1 MTPPKSITTARPS
14 PQANQVAASLDHLV
28 VAART
33 LEAGVQWCE
42 EALGVTPLPGGA
54 HALFGTHNRLL
65 PLTSPHHPLAYLEII
80 AIDRSIP
87 PHAALRLPRWFD
99 LDDPK
104 IQAQLDEEGPQLL
117 HWVVRV
123 PDLRAAL
130 EAWALLGISRGPI
143 IEASR
148 PTPTGLLR
156 WKISVR
162 EDGQR
167 LFDGV
172 LPTLIEWGVDHPR
185 NSLVGPSFALESL
198 NLAHPQSELIQ
209 KAFDAINLQHVA
221 LKSGPAE
228 IHAHFRA
235 PDDSAKSVR
244 YLARTG

>member
-1 MTPPKSITTARPS
+1 MTPPNSITTAHTS
-14 PQANQVAASLDHLV
+14 LHTSHVGASLDHLV

-42 EALGVTPLPGGA
+42 ETLGVTPVPGGA

-65 PLTSPHHPLAYLEII
+65 PITSPHHPLAYLEII

-172 LPTLIEWGVDHPR
+172 LPTLIEWGADHPR
-185 NSLVGPSFALESL
+185 NSLVGPSFVLESL
-198 NLAHPQSELIQ
+198 NLGHPQSEFIQ
-209 KAFDAINLQHVA
+209 KAFDAIDLPHVA
-221 LKSGPAE
+221 IKQGPAE

-235 PDDSAKSVR
+235 PDDSAKSVC
-244 YLARTG
+244 YAARTG

>member
-1 MTPPKSITTARPS
+1 MIPPTSIATARPS
-14 PQANQVAASLDHLV
+14 LHANHVEASLDHLV
-28 VAART
+28 VAARS
-33 LEAGVQWCE
+33 LEAGVRWCE
-42 EALGVTPLPGGA
+42 ETLGVTPLPGGA

-80 AIDRSIP
+80 AIDRSLP
-87 PHAALRLPRWFD
+87 PQSALRLPRWFD
-99 LDDPK
+99 LDDAT
-104 IQAQLDEEGPQLL
+104 IQSQLDEEGPQLL

-130 EAWALLGISRGPI
+130 ERWGSLGISRGPM

-148 PTPTGLLR
+148 PTPNGLLR

-172 LPTLIEWGVDHPR
+172 LPTLIEWGSDHPR
-185 NSLVGPSFALESL
+185 HSLIGPTFSLESL
-198 NLAHPQSELIQ
+198 NLAHPQSNLIQ
-209 KAFDAINLQHVA
+209 KAFDAINLPHVA

-228 IHAHFRA
+228 IHARFRA
-235 PDDSAKSVR
+235 PDGTTKSVR
-244 YLARTG
+244 YVARIG

>member
-1 MTPPKSITTARPS
+1 MNTPKYSASALPS
-14 PQANQVAASLDHLV
+14 TETSRASASLDHLV

-42 EALGVTPLPGGA
+42 ETLGVTPLPGGA

-65 PLTSPHHPLAYLEII
+65 PLTSPHHPLTYLEII
-80 AIDRSIP
+80 AIDRSLP
-87 PHAALRLPRWFD
+87 PDSALRLPRWFD
-99 LDDPK
+99 LDDATV
-104 IQAQLDEEGPQLL
+104 QDQLNEEGPQLL

-123 PDLRAAL
+123 PDLNVAL
-130 EAWALLGISRGPI
+130 EKWALLGISRGPMI
-143 IEASR
+143 AASR

-172 LPTLIEWGVDHPR
+172 LPTLIEWGSDHPR
-185 NSLVGPSFALESL
+185 HSLVGPTFLLESL
-198 NLAHPQSELIQ
+198 DLTHPQSALIQ
-209 KAFDAINLQHVA
+209 KAFDAIDLAHVA
-221 LKSGPAE
+221 MKNGPAK

-235 PDDSAKSVR
+235 PDDSAKSVC
-244 YLARTG
+244 YTARTG